1 MNAAESP
8 TSERRRATLPIA
20 AYVALLVLML
30 AIGLWWRTEDL
41 LEAWLLAFL
50 VLAGLASGSLA
61 LLMIGHLLGEVWLRP
76 VRGPLEAAASTVALV
91 AVLAIP
97 LAAGA
102 ELIYPWASGAIPGIP
117 RYRQLYFG
125 ETLVLFRGAVILLA
139 WIGIAVL
146 VLRWGRDPRAS
157 APGLALL
164 ALTATLAA
172 IDWVNSREP
181 AWWSSLFAFA
191 YSVTQLS
198 GAIALVLLVAMLRPS
213 FPEAPRYRSLQQ
225 ATITLA
231 LLVLWVWFAQF
242 LVIWMANLPTETSWY
257 LVRAQGGWL
266 WLKLVVVVPA
276 LLVTIVLLLPTR
288 PGRWRLAFAAGF
300 LLTNYVAHMLW
311 IVRPASTNMPVLTWM
326 DLPVWL
332 GLGLLWAA
340 WFTAAL
346 HMREAISDR
355 ARGSAPA

>member
-20 AYVALLVLML
+20 AYLALLVLML
-30 AIGLWWRTEDL
+30 AVGIRWRSEDL

-50 VLAGLASGSLA
+50 IMAGLASASLA
-61 LLMIGHLLGEVWLRP
+61 LLMIGHLLGEAWLRP
-76 VRGPLEAAASTVALV
+76 VRGPLEAAASTVPLV

-102 ELIYPWASGAIPGIP
+102 DLLFPWALGAIPGIP
-117 RYRQLYFG
+117 RYRQLYFS
-125 ETLVLFRGAVILLA
+125 ETLVLFRGALILLT
-139 WIGIAVL
+139 WIGVATL

-164 ALTATLAA
+164 ALTAALAA

-181 AWWSSLFAFA
+181 TWWSSLFAFA

-213 FPEAPRYRSLQQ
+213 FPASHRYRSLQQ

-257 LVRAQGGWL
+257 LVRAQGVWL
-266 WLKLVVVVPA
+266 WLKLVVVVPSLIVA
-276 LLVTIVLLLPTR
+276 IVLLLPTR
-288 PGRWRLAFAAGF
+288 PGRLRLIFAAGF
-300 LLTNYVAHMLW
+300 LLLNYIAHMFW
-311 IVRPASTNMPVLTWM
+311 IVRPASTNTPVLTWL

-332 GLGLLWAA
+332 GLGLLWAV

-346 HMREAISDR
+346 HMREALSER